1 VKVASP
7 FAGWSHLAPFLPSGS
22 RVRMGLIGATSFL
35 GSVAESGVLVIITV
49 TADSLIRGV
58 SEITIGPVTVS
69 RSQSVLIAVG
79 LVIARLVFT
88 TLSSHMSSRFAAGAM
103 LTAQQQLTDSYLSAS
118 YVARSSRRSGD
129 LAAVLVNHGRFTGD
143 LANGLTL
150 VAASICALVAFGG
163 TSIAVNPLATLG
175 IALIGGLLILA
186 LRPLRQMSK
195 RAADSF
201 SGSARDISTSV
212 TELESVQREIQVFA
226 VEREFADDLDQQLVG
241 GAERYRRLRFLSAA
255 VPQIFQAAM
264 LGAAVLSLL
273 LVVNNPGDADLASI
287 GAVVLLL
294 VRSMSAAQQLVMANQ
309 RVLEFGAFAEG
320 LNTLIT
326 SFRDSTPDHGTE
338 RPDRLTP
345 LIVKDVRFTY
355 DGEEDV
361 FEDLDLEL
369 HRGELI
375 GLVGPSGAGKST
387 LVELLLRLR
396 EPTAGR
402 IEFGGHDARQIAG
415 ARFGH
420 GVAFVPQQAN
430 LITGTIAQ
438 NVAFHREIPE
448 ERIVEA
454 IRSAGLEQEIER
466 LPQGMH
472 SRLGPDDRSLSGGQR
487 QRLTIAR
494 ALAGDPEVVI
504 LDEPTSALDA
514 ASENAVRSTL
524 EQLRHERIVII
535 VAHRYSTLRSC
546 SRILVLRGG
555 RVECDATPADLAERS
570 DFFKAMIGEESVS

>member
-1 VKVASP
+1 
-7 FAGWSHLAPFLPSGS
+7 
-22 RVRMGLIGATSFL
+22 MGLIGATSFL

-49 TADSLIRGV
+49 TADSLIRGAT
-58 SEITIGPVTVS
+58 EISLGPLSLS
-69 RSQSVLIAVG
+69 RQQSVLLAVG
-79 LVIARLVFT
+79 LVVARLAST
-88 TLSSHMSSRFAAGAM
+88 TVSSFMSARFSSGAM
-103 LTAQQQLTDSYLSAS
+103 LAAQQQLATSYLGAS

-150 VAASICALVAFGG
+150 VAASICALLAFGG
-163 TSIAVNPLATLG
+163 TSIAVNPLATIG
-175 IALIGGLLILA
+175 IAAIGGLLILA
-186 LRPLRQMSK
+186 LRPLRRMSK

-201 SGSARDISTSV
+201 SGSARELSTSV

-226 VEREFADDLDQQLVG
+226 VEDEFAGQLDEQLER
-241 GAERYRRLRFLSAA
+241 GAHRYRRLRFLGAA

-273 LVVNNPGDADLASI
+273 FVVNNPGDADLASI

-309 RVLEFGAFAEG
+309 RVLEFSAFARG
-320 LNTLIT
+320 LNELII
-326 SFRDSTPDHGTE
+326 SFRESTPDHGTD
-338 RPDRLTP
+338 RPERLTP
-345 LIVKDVRFTY
+345 LVVKDVRFTY

-361 FEDLDLEL
+361 FEGLDLEL

-396 EPTAGR
+396 APTAGR
-402 IEFGGHDARQIAG
+402 IEFGGHDSREVADD
-415 ARFGH
+415 RFGH

-430 LITGTIAQ
+430 LITGTVAE
-438 NVAFHREIPE
+438 NVAFHRDIPE
-448 ERIVEA
+448 DRIVRALRE
-454 IRSAGLEQEIER
+454 AGLEREIEL
-466 LPQGMH
+466 LPQGLH
-472 SRLGPDDRSLSGGQR
+472 TRLGPDDRSLSGGQR

-514 ASENAVRSTL
+514 ASENAVRATL
-524 EQLRHERIVII
+524 EQLRHERVVVV

-555 RVECDATPADLAERS
+555 RLECDATPVDLAERS
-570 DFFKAMIGEESVS
+570 DFFKAMIGEETRP